1 MTELFLK
8 IINMSIS
15 ASWVVL
21 AVLVLR
27 LVLKKAPKWVN
38 VLLWGV
44 VVIRLL
50 CPFSIESALSL
61 IPNAETISPEL
72 MIEAAPSTHSD
83 IPTINS
89 IINQTAASQQAP
101 LDTVSA
107 NPLQFWIPLLA
118 GIWAAGIAALLLY
131 SAISY
136 RSLYNRVRT
145 AVRLR
150 GSIYQSENVSSPF
163 ILGIIKP
170 KIYLPFCADGQNME
184 YAVAHEQAH
193 IRRRDHWWKPLGFLL
208 LAIHWFNPI
217 MWLAYILLCRDIEL
231 ACDEKVIK
239 DLGNDQR
246 ADYSDALLSC
256 SINKRMI
263 TVCPLAFGE
272 TGIKERVKSVINYK
286 KPAVW
291 LIAVSIIACIVLG
304 VCFLTDP
311 EEAKPKAWPEFE
323 DIRTG
328 YTKEQAEEDGCV
340 VIEGCTLLAGEKSW
354 LEFVSKTKA
363 GNSAIVRVYQAYTT
377 DSDLKY
383 TIKELSY
390 NGEKFLLQF
399 YDRTGDT
406 GEEFLSSS
414 EYSYLIRSPYSPIE
428 KSFDTYLLANDPE
441 ASTEEYFNSTFS
453 SNCLSFLTSSIDDF
467 EEKYGP
473 FFSFDTPA
481 EEKGDTSDG
490 ELSSGIVYAGNT
502 STRNCHLIYMVA
514 VPDDH

>member
-21 AVLVLR
+21 AVLVSR
-27 LVLKKAPKWVN
+27 FILKKAPKWVN

-44 VVIRLL
+44 VAIRLL

-72 MIEAAPSTHSD
+72 MVEAAPSTQGNM
-83 IPTINS
+83 PTINT
-89 IINQTAASQQAP
+89 IINQTAASQHASA
-101 LDTVSA
+101 DTVSA
-107 NPLQFWIPLLA
+107 NPLQFRIHLLA

-145 AVRLR
+145 AVRLC

-170 KIYLPFCADGQNME
+170 KIYLPFSADGQNME
-184 YAVAHEQAH
+184 YAAAHEQAH

-239 DLGNDQR
+239 DLGNEQR

-311 EEAKPKAWPEFE
+311 EEAKPKAWPELE

-354 LEFVSKTKA
+354 LEFVNKTQA

-377 DSDLKY
+377 DSDLEY
-383 TIKELSY
+383 TVKELSY
-390 NGEKFLLQF
+390 DGEKFCCNSMTGPEIPAKSFCPHRNTATSFAAHIRREKKASTPTCWQTIPRQAQKDTLILLYQA
-399 YDRTGDT
+399 TACHLSHSPLIIVKKNMV
-406 GEEFLSSS
+406 LSSHLTFLRRKRGIITMV
-414 EYSYLIRSPYSPIE
+414 SYLPE
-428 KSFDTYLLANDPE
+428 SFMQIISQLETA
-441 ASTEEYFNSTFS
+441 
-453 SNCLSFLTSSIDDF
+453 I
-467 EEKYGP
+467 
-473 FFSFDTPA
+473 
-481 EEKGDTSDG
+481 
-490 ELSSGIVYAGNT
+490 
-502 STRNCHLIYMVA
+502 
-514 VPDDH
+514 

>member
-27 LVLKKAPKWVN
+27 LILKKAPKWVN
-38 VLLWGV
+38 VMLWGV
-44 VVIRLL
+44 VAIRLL

-61 IPNAETISPEL
+61 IPNTETISPEL
-72 MIEAAPSTHSD
+72 MVEAAPSTQANM
-83 IPTINS
+83 PTINT
-89 IINQTAASQQAP
+89 IINQTAVSQQASA
-101 LDTVSA
+101 DTVSA
-107 NPLQFWIPLLA
+107 NPLQFRIHLLI

-170 KIYLPFCADGQNME
+170 KIYLPFSADGQNME
-184 YAVAHEQAH
+184 YAAAHEQAH

-239 DLGNDQR
+239 DLGNEQR

-311 EEAKPKAWPEFE
+311 EEAKPKAWPELE

-340 VIEGCTLLAGEKSW
+340 VIEGCTLLAGEKNW
-354 LEFVSKTKA
+354 LEFVSKTQA
-363 GNSAIVRVYQAYTT
+363 GN
-377 DSDLKY
+377 
-383 TIKELSY
+383 
-390 NGEKFLLQF
+390 
-399 YDRTGDT
+399 
-406 GEEFLSSS
+406 
-414 EYSYLIRSPYSPIE
+414 
-428 KSFDTYLLANDPE
+428 
-441 ASTEEYFNSTFS
+441 
-453 SNCLSFLTSSIDDF
+453 
-467 EEKYGP
+467 
-473 FFSFDTPA
+473 
-481 EEKGDTSDG
+481 
-490 ELSSGIVYAGNT
+490 
-502 STRNCHLIYMVA
+502 
-514 VPDDH
+514 